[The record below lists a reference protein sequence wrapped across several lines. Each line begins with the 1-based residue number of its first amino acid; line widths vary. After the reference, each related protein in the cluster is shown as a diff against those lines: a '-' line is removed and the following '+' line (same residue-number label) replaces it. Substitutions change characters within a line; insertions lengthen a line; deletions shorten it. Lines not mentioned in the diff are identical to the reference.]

1 MVRKYSWDLMLRGD
15 SMKLGKQEYLCI
27 KDPATG
33 LHVAHETYEC
43 CGGQLGENRVPCHR
57 PIQRGDLYVEHHGSL
72 YHPEC
77 AIQVGLVE
85 RAPMRQCPRCHRF
98 ILPGQ
103 SHTECPAVA
112 AAAGDYNRG

>member
-1 MVRKYSWDLMLRGD
+1 
-15 SMKLGKQEYLCI
+15 
-27 KDPATG
+27 
-33 LHVAHETYEC
+33 
-43 CGGQLGENRVPCHR
+43 
-57 PIQRGDLYVEHHGSL
+57 
-72 YHPEC
+72 
-77 AIQVGLVE
+77 LVE